1 MDFDVIVIGSGP
13 GGYVAAI
20 RCAQLGKKTAIIEKY
35 PNLGGTCLNVGC
47 IPSKALLASS
57 EHYHNIHKNIA
68 IHGITVDN
76 VNLDFS
82 KLMARK
88 EGVIEQNCKGVEFLM
103 SKNKIQVLSG
113 HGAFINKNEVTITKE
128 NGEKQKISADN
139 FIIATGSKPTSI
151 PGVNIDKSRVI
162 TSTEALSL
170 REIPDSMVIIGA
182 GVIGLELG
190 SVYARLGTKIQVV
203 EFMDSLIPTMDKD
216 LSKELHRALKKLGM
230 KFHLSH
236 KVQSVNNEGTSV
248 TVTALSNKE
257 KEVSFE
263 ADYCLVA
270 TGRRPYVDD
279 LGLANLGIETE
290 KNGMIPVNDGFQ
302 TTASNVYAIGDVIRG
317 PMLAHKASEEGVY
330 VAEQLAGLKTHINY
344 NAIPSVVYT
353 HPEVSSAGA
362 SEEELKDKGIAFKS
376 GSFSYR
382 ALGRARAANEI
393 NGFVKV
399 LADEASDK
407 ILGVHIIGANASDM
421 IGEVVVAI
429 EMGAT
434 AAQVGNM
441 SHAHPTYSEAIKEAC
456 LAATANRCI
465 HS

>member
-57 EHYHNIHKNIA
+57 EHFHNIQKNIA

-76 VNLDFS
+76 VNLDFP

-88 EGVIEQNCKGVEFLM
+88 ESVIDQNCKGIDFLM
-103 SKNKIQVLSG
+103 SKNKIQVFPGL
-113 HGAFINKNEVTITKE
+113 ATFINKNEVIVTGV
-128 NGEKQKISADN
+128 NGEKQTISADN

-151 PGVNIDKSRVI
+151 PGVNIDKERII
-162 TSTEALSL
+162 TSTEALSFK
-170 REIPDSMVIIGA
+170 EIPDSMVIIGA

-203 EFMDSLIPTMDKD
+203 EFMDSLIPNMDKA
-216 LSKELHRALKKLGM
+216 LSKELQRALKKLGM
-230 KFHLSH
+230 KFHLNH
-236 KVQSVNNEGTSV
+236 KVQSVSSDDTSV
-248 TVTALSNKE
+248 KLIAKNNKDA
-257 KEVSFE
+257 EVSFE

-270 TGRRPYVDD
+270 TGRKPYSEG
-279 LGLANLGIETE
+279 LGLADLGIETE
-290 KNGMIPVNDGFQ
+290 KNGMISVNDDFQ
-302 TTASNVYAIGDVIRG
+302 TITPNVCAIGDVIRG

-330 VAEQLAGLKTHINY
+330 VAEYLAGLKPHINT
-344 NAIPSVVYT
+344 NAIPGVVYT
-353 HPEVSSAGA
+353 HPEVSSVGA
-362 SEEELKDKGIAFKS
+362 SQEELTEKGIAFKS
-376 GSFSYR
+376 GSFTYR

-399 LADEASDK
+399 LANEVSDK

-421 IGEVVVAI
+421 IGEAVAAI
-429 EMGAT
+429 EMAAT

-456 LAATANRCI
+456 LAATADRCI

>member
-13 GGYVAAI
+13 GGYVTAI
-20 RCAQLGKKTAIIEKY
+20 RCAQLGKKTAILEKY
-35 PNLGGTCLNVGC
+35 PKLGGTCLNVGC

-57 EHYHNIHKNIA
+57 EHFHNVQKNIA

-76 VNLDFS
+76 VNLDFP

-88 EGVIEQNCKGVEFLM
+88 ESVIEQNCKGVEFLM
-103 SKNKIQVLSG
+103 SKNKIEVLNG
-113 HGAFINKNEVTITKE
+113 HASFINKNAVEVTSE
-128 NGEKQKISADN
+128 NGEQKKISAEH

-151 PGVNIDKSRVI
+151 PGVDIDKSRII
-162 TSTEALSL
+162 TSTEALSFT
-170 REIPDSMVIIGA
+170 EIPGSMVIIGA

-203 EFMDSLIPTMDKD
+203 EFMDALIPTMDKA
-216 LSKELHRALKKLGM
+216 LSKELQRALKKLGM

-248 TVTALSNKE
+248 KVTALNNKD

-270 TGRRPYVDD
+270 TGRKPYIDK
-279 LGLANLGIETE
+279 LGLANLDIETE
-290 KNGMIPVNDGFQ
+290 KNGMIPVNDLFQ
-302 TTASNVYAIGDVIRG
+302 TSTPNIYAIGDVIRG

-330 VAEQLAGLKTHINY
+330 VAEHLAGLKPHINY
-344 NAIPSVVYT
+344 NAIPGVVYT
-353 HPEVSSAGA
+353 HPEVSSVGA
-362 SEEELKDKGIAFKS
+362 SEEELISKGVTFKS

-407 ILGVHIIGANASDM
+407 ILGVHIIGAGASDM
-421 IGEVVVAI
+421 IGEAVTAI
-429 EMGAT
+429 ETGAT
-434 AAQVGNM
+434 AEQVGNM

-456 LAATANRCI
+456 LAATADRCI